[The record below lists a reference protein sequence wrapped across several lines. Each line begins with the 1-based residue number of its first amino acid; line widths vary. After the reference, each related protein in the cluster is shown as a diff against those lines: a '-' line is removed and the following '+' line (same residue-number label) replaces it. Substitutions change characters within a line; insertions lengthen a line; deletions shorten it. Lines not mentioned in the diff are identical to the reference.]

1 MSKRKLRQ
9 GETRPRYRDR
19 YNARDAAT
27 YRPHGTAAQVRRR
40 IEAESVRDLY
50 ETPADALALI
60 TNNALRYLFATL
72 LGRQAS
78 QALALETFRSRMLDA
93 EKAIRDLG
101 EDAARMDSDSETHNL
116 RLNSQADNVNL
127 LTERVNELAV
137 RFANANPPPASY
149 VEAPAPSRKP
159 CLSPAVSSDPVFVPP
174 IGHISLSGTDDDA
187 LAIGGKRVRHGR

>member
-1 MSKRKLRQ
+1 M
-9 GETRPRYRDR
+9 
-19 YNARDAAT
+19 
-27 YRPHGTAAQVRRR
+27 
-40 IEAESVRDLY
+40 Y